1 MSIDYSPKIVT
12 DGLVFCMDFAS
23 VKCYPGSG
31 ASCTDLSG
39 NNFNGELI
47 NSPPYTSSTN
57 NKFFSFNGATNS
69 RLIRIPNS
77 TLLDTQT
84 PSVEVWIKTN
94 ATNQNGFWFEKG
106 TVNTQYS
113 LFQNGSDILWRQN
126 FGGTF
131 NELTTT
137 TSAGAGIN
145 TSGWFQVIGT
155 FITGSRKLYVNG
167 ILKNSDSATG
177 TIATNNGGMSIG
189 VYGGYSGGRS
199 YWYTGDIAIVRVYNK
214 VLTPAEVLNNYNALK
229 NRFGL

>member
-57 NKFFSFNGATNS
+57 NKFFSFTGDTNN

-84 PSVEVWIKTN
+84 PSVEVWIRTN
-94 ATNQNGFWFEKG
+94 ATNQGGFWFEKG

-113 LFQNGSDILWRQN
+113 LFQEGVNIQWRQN
-126 FGGTF
+126 FTAGLSTFSTGTA
-131 NELTTT
+131 TTAGLNT
-137 TSAGAGIN
+137 TN
-145 TSGWFQVIGT
+145 WFQVTGT
-155 FITGSRKLYVNG
+155 YVSGSRKLYVNG

-177 TIATNNGGMSIG
+177 TIATSNGGMSIG
-189 VYGGYSGGRS
+189 IYGGYNSGRG
-199 YWYTGDIAIVRVYNK
+199 YAYNGDIAIVRVYNK
-214 VLTPAEVLNNYNALK
+214 VLLASEVLNNYNALK

>member
-1 MSIDYSPKIVT
+1 MSIYGGPDIVT
-12 DGLVFCMDFAS
+12 DGLVFDMDFGS
-23 VKCYPGSG
+23 PKCYTGSG
-31 ASCTDLSG
+31 TSCTDLSI
-39 NNFNGELI
+39 NSFNGELI

-113 LFQNGSDILWRQN
+113 LFQEGTNIIWRHN
-126 FGGTF
+126 FGTY
-131 NELTTT
+131 NQLTTT
-137 TSAGAGIN
+137 TSAGAGIDA
-145 TSGWFQVIGT
+145 SGWFQVVGT

-189 VYGGYSGGRS
+189 AYGGYSGGRD
-199 YWYTGDIAIVRVYNK
+199 YYYNGDIAIVRVYNK

-229 NRFGL
+229 GRFGL